1 MNHMGPFADGWSE
14 ADVEAVLA
22 RGEPS
27 ELLFVP
33 IVVGM
38 NADQCEREW
47 AEGVCFQLARHPDFN
62 VRGNAI
68 LGLGHIARICRALN
82 TGVAVPLILQALD
95 DPNEYVRGHAVST
108 ASDLLTYLNVRIT
121 EPGPTQG

>member
-1 MNHMGPFADGWSE
+1 MGPFADGWTE
-14 ADVEAVLA
+14 AGVEVVLA

-38 NADQCEREW
+38 SADQCEREW
-47 AEGVCFQLARHPDFN
+47 AEGICFQLARHPNFN

-68 LGLGHIARICRALN
+68 LGLGHIARTCRALN
-82 TGVAVPLILQALD
+82 TEAALPLISQALA
-95 DPNEYVRGHAVST
+95 DPHAYVRGHAVEA
-108 ASDLLTYLNVRIT
+108 ASDLLVYLNVRVP
-121 EPGPTQG
+121 EPRSPQD